1 MAFPSTVLL
10 RTQSDARLV
19 ALARTGHDRAFDAIV
34 ERYRRPL
41 LRACRRI
48 LPEARAE
55 DALQQA
61 LVAAWTGLRRGD
73 EVLELRAWLYRIV
86 RNTALN
92 QLRTAGYDLEE
103 LVDTLGS
110 SNDPEEEVARRA
122 VVRETLAAVAALP
135 ERQRDALLRTAVQG
149 HGQDEVARDLGL
161 TDTAMRQLVHR
172 ARVNV
177 RAAATA
183 FVPLPAAAWFASAGA
198 RAEPIAGRIA
208 ELVTG
213 AGTAGATV
221 TLAKAGTVVVLAG
234 GARRGAVRR
243 LRRYGR
249 ASDSAGAPS
258 RHRHRHVAAAAALAP
273 RRGDG
278 RTRRPLRPSAHPA
291 SDPSV
296 RGPAKRVEAALRR
309 PPHPPRRDEHPS
321 GERRDGPGAV
331 HPRRRGTSTAPST
344 RPRCRSRRR
353 AAARNRDAPAGPE
366 PRRRIASA
374 RDACPPAA
382 PTTSTSTTD
391 VTFGGFACHTRG
403 TTRPTGGTVIRKEDR
418 DGDGA
423 CRRRVDDARDRSLPT
438 ATTGIVTAPGPLG
451 EGAPSVAEGQAGRP

>member
-149 HGQDEVARDLGL
+149 HDQDEVARDLGL

-183 FVPLPAAAWFASAGA
+183 VVPLPAAAWFASAPA

-221 TLAKAGTVVVLAG
+221 TLAKAGTVAVLAG
-234 GARRGAVRR
+234 GAVA
-243 LRRYGR
+243 
-249 ASDSAGAPS
+249 APS
-258 RHRHRHVAAAAALAP
+258 VVSDDTAAHRTTRERPAATAIATPRAAAA
-273 RRGDG
+273 
-278 RTRRPLRPSAHPA
+278 PLRVAATVARPALVPHPA
-291 SDPSV
+291 SDAG

-309 PPHPPRRDEHPS
+309 PPHPPRHHDHPS
-321 GERRDGPGAV
+321 GERRDGPGDR
-331 HPRRRGTSTAPST
+331 HPAP
-344 RPRCRSRRR
+344 PRHEHR
-353 AAARNRDAPAGPE
+353 AKHAPAPPKPKHAPPHE
-366 PRRRIASA
+366 TASP
-374 RDACPPAA
+374 PPAEPPPPA
-382 PTTSTSTTD
+382 TLPPATVLPS
-391 VTFGGFACHTRG
+391 GGPHD
-403 TTRPTGGTVIRKEDR
+403 KHEHD
-418 DGDGA
+418 
-423 CRRRVDDARDRSLPT
+423 
-438 ATTGIVTAPGPLG
+438 
-451 EGAPSVAEGQAGRP
+451 

>member
-1 MAFPSTVLL
+1 MPFPSTVLL

-19 ALARTGHDRAFDAIV
+19 ALARTGHDRAFEAIV

-73 EVLELRAWLYRIV
+73 EVLELRPWLYRIA

-92 QLRTAGYDLEE
+92 QLRMTGYDLEE

-110 SNDPEEEVARRA
+110 SNDPEEEIARRA

-149 HGQDEVARDLGL
+149 RGQDEVARDLGL
-161 TDTAMRQLVHR
+161 TDTAVRQLVHR
-172 ARVNV
+172 ARVSV

-183 FVPLPAAAWFASAGA
+183 VVPLPAAVWLASAGA

-221 TLAKAGTVVVLAG
+221 TLAKAGTIAVLAG
-234 GARRGAVRR
+234 GAIATPAVVSDDPAEH
-243 LRRYGR
+243 R
-249 ASDSAGAPS
+249 AARARPAATAAP
-258 RHRHRHVAAAAALAP
+258 RETPVVAAP
-273 RRGDG
+273 RRVAEPAATATAAPVLAVAPAPRAAKPVVRQRTERVEEDRNSGKSDQRTRDDDHSGRSEHEDDAEESPVAPPPAPVSEDDSEDSSGPGHGKDSGDDAEDREGASGGGDG
-278 RTRRPLRPSAHPA
+278 EH
-291 SDPSV
+291 DP
-296 RGPAKRVEAALRR
+296 
-309 PPHPPRRDEHPS
+309 EH
-321 GERRDGPGAV
+321 D
-331 HPRRRGTSTAPST
+331 
-344 RPRCRSRRR
+344 
-353 AAARNRDAPAGPE
+353 
-366 PRRRIASA
+366 
-374 RDACPPAA
+374 
-382 PTTSTSTTD
+382 
-391 VTFGGFACHTRG
+391 
-403 TTRPTGGTVIRKEDR
+403 
-418 DGDGA
+418 
-423 CRRRVDDARDRSLPT
+423 
-438 ATTGIVTAPGPLG
+438 
-451 EGAPSVAEGQAGRP
+451 